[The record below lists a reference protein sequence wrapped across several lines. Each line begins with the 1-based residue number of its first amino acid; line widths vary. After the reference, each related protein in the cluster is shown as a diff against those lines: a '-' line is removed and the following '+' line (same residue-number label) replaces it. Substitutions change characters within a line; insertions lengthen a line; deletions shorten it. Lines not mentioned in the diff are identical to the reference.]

1 MLHHILLKVP
11 NLCSSIK
18 IGTLVTCHQRLS
30 LIGFKYLSPGVNS
43 LGKGNEFRRRESR
56 VNSFLGMGNYC
67 NQVSTINTTQN
78 AK

>member
-1 MLHHILLKVP
+1 MTEIY
-11 NLCSSIK
+11 NA
-18 IGTLVTCHQRLS
+18 TLYGHYVA
-30 LIGFKYLSPGVNS
+30 KYLSAGVNS